1 MFHPENLAEILSA
14 YKEYFPEH
22 WNRGRYK
29 WRAILHFQRYWDL
42 EADDFRQMFMKA
54 TEKTANLLA
63 NRSNYPRRMISQ
75 FASADA
81 EAVRSMFRSLFDES
95 EDLALRIGQFQ
106 ASADWLRMKYDDGTW
121 NHHYQMANAIT
132 TYLWLKNPDQYYVY
146 KYSDALALAQAVKS
160 DFLPIRGDAILN
172 VRGTYQLYEE
182 IRDVIR
188 RDSELDQIFKDL
200 ADESCYSDPEKITMT
215 TDLAFFVSRFYGN
228 RGKNDHDRDRNLD
241 KGQDRGHDRDRE
253 SRKARYRDRN
263 REPIASWNENGESNC
278 EQADQTILKKQNQ
291 KDAQLSTSVC
301 KEFACEPSPCDP
313 SESESYTREDFLSE
327 VYIGEEDFDTLVALL
342 KNKKNLILQGAP
354 GVGKT
359 FTAKRLAYAMM
370 GKKDESKIH
379 LIQFHQSYS
388 YEDFIM
394 GYKPVGEGFKLRE
407 GIFYRACKQ
416 ASEDPDHE
424 YFFLIDEINRGNLS
438 RIFGELLMLIEK
450 DYRGTPATLAYSQ
463 TLFSVPENLYLI
475 GMMNTADRSL
485 AMIDYALRRRFSF
498 FEMEPGFSSAGFENY
513 QKSLQ
518 NQVFDRLIE
527 QIVDL
532 NREIR
537 EDDSLGDGFC
547 IGHSYVCGQNRESCT
562 LEWMKMVVNYDI
574 LPMLREYWF
583 DERERLLKWE
593 RRLRGVLEA
602 TDSEK

>member
-1 MFHPENLAEILSA
+1 M
-14 YKEYFPEH
+14 
-22 WNRGRYK
+22 
-29 WRAILHFQRYWDL
+29 
-42 EADDFRQMFMKA
+42 
-54 TEKTANLLA
+54 
-63 NRSNYPRRMISQ
+63 
-75 FASADA
+75 
-81 EAVRSMFRSLFDES
+81 
-95 EDLALRIGQFQ
+95 
-106 ASADWLRMKYDDGTW
+106 
-121 NHHYQMANAIT
+121 
-132 TYLWLKNPDQYYVY
+132 
-146 KYSDALALAQAVKS
+146 
-160 DFLPIRGDAILN
+160 
-172 VRGTYQLYEE
+172 
-182 IRDVIR
+182 
-188 RDSELDQIFKDL
+188 
-200 ADESCYSDPEKITMT
+200 
-215 TDLAFFVSRFYGN
+215 
-228 RGKNDHDRDRNLD
+228 
-241 KGQDRGHDRDRE
+241 
-253 SRKARYRDRN
+253 
-263 REPIASWNENGESNC
+263 
-278 EQADQTILKKQNQ
+278 
-291 KDAQLSTSVC
+291 
-301 KEFACEPSPCDP
+301 
-313 SESESYTREDFLSE
+313 
-327 VYIGEEDFDTLVALL
+327 ALL

-370 GKKDESKIH
+370 GKKDESRIH

-394 GYKPVGEGFKLRE
+394 GYKPVGDGFALRE

-463 TLFSVPENLYLI
+463 TQFSVPENLYLI

-485 AMIDYALRRRFSF
+485 ALIDYALRRRFSF

-602 TDSEK
+602 TNSEK

>member
-14 YKEYFPEH
+14 YKKYFPEH
-22 WNRGRYK
+22 WNRERYK
-29 WRAILHFQRYWDL
+29 WRAILHFQRYWDF

-63 NRSNYPRRMISQ
+63 NRSNYPRRMIGQ

-188 RDSELDQIFKDL
+188 RDSELDQMFRDL
-200 ADESCYSDPEKITMT
+200 SDESCYPDPEKITMT

-228 RGKNDHDRDRNLD
+228 RGKKDHDRDRNRD
-241 KGQDRGHDRDRE
+241 KGQDRGHNRDRE
-253 SRKARYRDRN
+253 SREARYRDRS
-263 REPIASWNENGESNC
+263 REPIASWNNNGESNC
-278 EQADQTILKKQNQ
+278 E
-291 KDAQLSTSVC
+291 S
-301 KEFACEPSPCDP
+301 SPCDQGP
-313 SESESYTREDFLSE
+313 CQYESESELESYTPYTKEDFLSV
-327 VYIGEEDFDTLVALL
+327 VYIGEEDFNTLVALL

-359 FTAKRLAYAMM
+359 FTARRLAYAMM
-370 GKKDESKIH
+370 GKKDESRIR

-416 ASEDPDHE
+416 AEKDPDHE
-424 YFFLIDEINRGNLS
+424 YFFLIDEINRGNLR

-450 DYRGTPATLAYSQ
+450 EYWRTPATLAYTQ

-498 FEMEPGFSSAGFENY
+498 FEMEPGFSSEGFQNY
-513 QKSLQ
+513 QKFLQ
-518 NQVFDRLIE
+518 NEVFDRLIE

-547 IGHSYVCGQNRESCT
+547 IGHSYFCGQNRETCT

-583 DERERLLKWE
+583 DERERLAGWE
-593 RRLRGVLEA
+593 RRLKGVLE
-602 TDSEK
+602 TKK